1 MKTPPD
7 ALSEALADA
16 ELVAAL
22 ADTLPARAPTSA
34 LRDRLLRSVS
44 SARLRWAPLF
54 GKLGALFD
62 LDEAALGDM
71 AERASI
77 ASEWQPGPLPGVAL
91 FHLEGGSAIAGA
103 DAGLVRVDA
112 GLHFPEHRHLGE
124 ERTLILEGEALESS
138 GVVRRPGDALNMPAD
153 SRHAFRV
160 SAERPLVYALVLFG
174 GVEIGG
180 LKFP

>member
-16 ELVAAL
+16 ELVASL

-77 ASEWQPGPLPGVAL
+77 ASEC
-91 FHLEGGSAIAGA
+91 
-103 DAGLVRVDA
+103 
-112 GLHFPEHRHLGE
+112 
-124 ERTLILEGEALESS
+124 TSS
-138 GVVRRPGDALNMPAD
+138 
-153 SRHAFRV
+153 
-160 SAERPLVYALVLFG
+160 
-174 GVEIGG
+174 
-180 LKFP
+180 